1 MSDTS
6 RQRCI
11 YILSDFV
18 TGNLAWFLFNL
29 IRYYTLPYNYSS
41 MSLSMYYAM
50 PMVLLGQLI
59 FPLLMIALFAVSGF
73 YNEVFFKS
81 RVENIVNTFG
91 VSLLGSI
98 IIFFVALFNDSIDD
112 RLKNY
117 EMVAILWMLIGLLTL
132 IPRLFITFSVSS
144 RIKSR
149 KISFN
154 TLIVGISPKA
164 LSLADDL
171 GYKYPDMGFNIVG
184 FVDDHSCEGHP
195 TGASDLPV
203 YDIDD
208 LPDVVESRHI
218 DSFIVAHSGTDM
230 SGTVSTVNRLFPF
243 GKSVF
248 ITPDLLHF
256 ITLRPRT
263 RMVSG
268 EVLIDVSKS
277 QIPPSTLNIK
287 RISDVVVS
295 AMTIVAISPLLAVIA
310 VLVKHSSPGPV
321 IYKQERVGYKK
332 KPFFIYKFRSM
343 YVGSEADGPA
353 LASSDDKRIT
363 PLGRVLRKYRLD
375 ELPQFWNVL
384 KGDMSIVGPR
394 PEREFYL
401 RQIIARA
408 PYFSLLHQV
417 RPGIT
422 SWGMV
427 KYGYAQNVDEMLER
441 AKYDLLY
448 IDNVSLIVDLKIL
461 FYTLETIISGKGV

>member
-1 MSDTS
+1 MSGS
-6 RQRCI
+6 VRQRCG

-18 TGNLAWFLFNL
+18 GGNIALFLFNI

-41 MSLSMYYAM
+41 MSLELYFAM

-59 FPLLMIALFAVSGF
+59 FPVMMVILFAISGF

-81 RVENIVNTFG
+81 RVENIINTFG
-91 VSLLGSI
+91 VSLLGAI
-98 IIFFVALFNDSIDD
+98 IIFFVALFNDAIDD

-117 EMVAILWMLIGLLTL
+117 EMVAILWMLISILTL
-132 IPRLFITFSVSS
+132 IPRLIITRRVAR
-144 RIKSR
+144 RIRDR

-154 TLIVGISPKA
+154 TLIVGLSPRA

-171 GYKYPDMGFNIVG
+171 GRRYPDMGFNIVG
-184 FVDDHSCEGHP
+184 FVDDHSCSSI
-195 TGASDLPV
+195 SDATSLPV
-203 YDIDD
+203 YDIDSLED
-208 LPDVVESRHI
+208 TIGNFNV
-218 DSFIVAHSGTDM
+218 DSFIIAHSDADM
-230 SGTVSTVNRLFPF
+230 HGTVTTVNRLFPL
-243 GKSVF
+243 GKSIF
-248 ITPDLLHF
+248 INPDLLHF

-268 EVLIDVSKS
+268 EVLIDITKS
-277 QIPPSTLNIK
+277 HTPASTANIK
-287 RISDVVVS
+287 RISDVLVS
-295 AMTIVAISPLLAVIA
+295 ALTLVVISPLLAVIA
-310 VLVKHSSPGPV
+310 ILVKCSSDGPV

-332 KPFFIYKFRSM
+332 KPFKIYKFRSM
-343 YVGSEADGPA
+343 YTDSEAAGPA
-353 LASSDDKRIT
+353 LASDNDNRIT
-363 PLGRVLRKYRLD
+363 PLGRVMRKYRID

-401 RQIIARA
+401 RQIIKRA

-427 KYGYAQNVDEMLER
+427 KFGYAKNVDEMIER

-461 FYTLETIISGKGV
+461 FYTLETIVSGKGI

>member
-1 MSDTS
+1 MSGFV
-6 RQRCI
+6 RQRCG
-11 YILSDFV
+11 YILSDYV
-18 TGNLAWFLFNL
+18 GGNIAWFLFNI

-41 MSLSMYYAM
+41 MSLDLYFAM

-59 FPLLMIALFAVSGF
+59 FPVMMVILFAISGF

-81 RVENIVNTFG
+81 RVENIINTFG
-91 VSLLGSI
+91 VSLLGAI

-117 EMVAILWMLIGLLTL
+117 EMVAILWMLISILTL
-132 IPRLFITFSVSS
+132 IPRLIITRRAAR
-144 RIKSR
+144 RIRDR

-154 TLIVGISPKA
+154 TLIVGMSPRA
-164 LSLADDL
+164 QSLADDL
-171 GYKYPDMGFNIVG
+171 GNRYPDMGFNIVG
-184 FVDDHSCEGHP
+184 FVDDHSYSP
-195 TGASDLPV
+195 TSDSTTSLPV
-203 YDIDD
+203 YDI
-208 LPDVVESRHI
+208 ESLEDSI
-218 DSFIVAHSGTDM
+218 VNLNVDSFIIAHSDADM
-230 SGTVSTVNRLFPF
+230 HGTVSTVNRLFPL
-243 GKSVF
+243 GKSIF
-248 ITPDLLHF
+248 IHPDLLHF

-263 RMVSG
+263 SMVSG
-268 EVLIDVSKS
+268 QVLIDITKS
-277 QIPPSTLNIK
+277 HTPASTTNIK

-295 AMTIVAISPLLAVIA
+295 ALTLVVISPLLAVLAI
-310 VLVKHSSPGPV
+310 LVRFSSDGPV

-332 KPFFIYKFRSM
+332 KPFKIYKFRSM
-343 YVGSEADGPA
+343 YTDSEADGPR

-363 PLGRVLRKYRLD
+363 PLGRVMRKYRLD

-401 RQIIARA
+401 RQIIKRA

-427 KYGYAQNVDEMLER
+427 KFGYAKNVDEMLER

-448 IDNVSLIVDLKIL
+448 IDNVSLMVDLKIL
-461 FYTLETIISGKGV
+461 FYTFETIVSGKGV

>member
-1 MSDTS
+1 MSDTT
-6 RQRCI
+6 RQRYV

-18 TGNLAWFLFNL
+18 AGNVAWFLFNL

-41 MSLSMYYAM
+41 MSLPMYYSM
-50 PMVLLGQLI
+50 PMVLLGQFI
-59 FPLLMIALFAVSGF
+59 FPVMMVVLFAISGF

-81 RVENIVNTFG
+81 RVENIINAFG

-98 IIFFVALFNDSIDD
+98 VIFFVALFNDSIDD

-117 EMVAILWMLIGLLTL
+117 EMVAMLWMLIGILTL
-132 IPRLFITFSVSS
+132 VPRLIITLSVAR

-149 KISFN
+149 KIFFN
-154 TLIVGISPKA
+154 TLIVGLSPKA
-164 LSLADDL
+164 FSLADDL
-171 GYKYPDMGFNIVG
+171 GNRYHDMGFNIVG
-184 FVDDHSCEGHP
+184 FVNDHSDGP
-195 TGASDLPV
+195 SSVSTDLPV
-203 YDIDD
+203 YDIDE
-208 LPDVVESRHI
+208 LSMIIESQNI
-218 DSFIVAHSGTDM
+218 DSFIIVHSGLDM
-230 SGTVSTVNRLFPF
+230 SATVVTVNRLFPF
-243 GKSVF
+243 GKSIF

-268 EVLIDVSKS
+268 EVLIDISQS
-277 QIPPSTLNIK
+277 QIPASTRNIK

-295 AMTIVAISPLLAVIA
+295 ALALILISPLLGVLAI
-310 VLVKHSSPGPV
+310 LVKYSSPGPV

-332 KPFFIYKFRSM
+332 KPFNIYKFRSM
-343 YVGSEADGPA
+343 YVDSEAAGPA
-353 LASSDDKRIT
+353 LASPYDKRIT
-363 PLGRVLRKYRLD
+363 PLGHFLRKYRLD

-401 RQIIARA
+401 RQIIDRA
-408 PYFSLLHQV
+408 PYYSLLHQV

-427 KYGYAQNVDEMLER
+427 KYGYAENVDEMLER

-461 FYTLETIISGKGV
+461 MYTLETIVNGKGI